1 MFACRPD
8 ITPGQILALAVDPAN
23 NKVLIATLISDSV
36 VLILAAY
43 DLFSTGKLHRA
54 TLWAGISLIVAQQ
67 LRFPIAQTTAWHAIA
82 TWALSIA
89 NSLHGT

>member
-1 MFACRPD
+1 MSSASASFCLP
-8 ITPGQILALAVDPAN
+8 P
-23 NKVLIATLISDSV
+23 LISDSV
-36 VLILAAY
+36 VLLLAAY

-67 LRFPIAQTTAWHAIA
+67 LRFRIAQTNAWHAVA

-89 NSLHGT
+89 NSLHGA